1 MSAEMP
7 STEPDS
13 SQSILAL
20 KAEETRVDTRDTQPG
35 PSPNTELAGFS
46 SAESTP
52 TPVALDTDL
61 SGAAYPRTAQQI
73 AYAILR
79 RSIMNGTLAPGTR
92 LTQNQ
97 VAAQLSMSTTPVR
110 EALRRLASDE
120 LIRIDAHRGAIV
132 RGLDRQELIDV
143 YELRVLLE
151 PLAMRKAVERIS
163 EQELDDAERFCDRM
177 DDHSDVEAWSRSN
190 QEFHAI
196 FNRASGSPSL
206 VRILQGLSDSAARYV
221 QWSMTTRTGFSSA
234 ANREHRRLLAA
245 FRNRDGERAAT
256 MVERHLRGTLAAL
269 LKSYGKSEK
278 PDGADG

>member
-151 PLAMRKAVERIS
+151 PLAMRKAVENLRAGARRCGAV
-163 EQELDDAERFCDRM
+163 LRPDG
-177 DDHSDVEAWSRSN
+177 RSL
-190 QEFHAI
+190 
-196 FNRASGSPSL
+196 RCGSL
-206 VRILQGLSDSAARYV
+206 VAIQPGVPRYLQSCIGLALPRPDIARS
-221 QWSMTTRTGFSSA
+221 Q
-234 ANREHRRLLAA
+234 
-245 FRNRDGERAAT
+245 
-256 MVERHLRGTLAAL
+256 
-269 LKSYGKSEK
+269 
-278 PDGADG
+278 